1 MLFWNKNKA
10 EETTTVNAEPAVA
23 STLEPKPASEPEP
36 PEEWIWVEGY
46 KGTKQDM
53 KAQHEDYQYAMNTT
67 YYHTGQ
73 VEECKS
79 GFHLCLNIKDVL
91 AYYSLSDG
99 HRFFRVQALVRKKDY
114 EAYGITV
121 ERPYEGY
128 YSTFMIPYT
137 PDKLVAKEIRFIEE
151 IPPEA
156 VLPVFYEQYPNFER
170 VPQEFEHLIWENN
183 YVKAVHT
190 WKTTELVRKGFSP
203 AFVEYI
209 GCDDELLRRALA
221 IADETDVS
229 MDVKVL
235 FIVIGAMSE

>member
-10 EETTTVNAEPAVA
+10 EETTTVNETPAVA
-23 STLEPKPASEPEP
+23 SALETKPAPEPEP

-121 ERPYEGY
+121 ARPYDEY
-128 YSTFMIPYT
+128 HPTFIIPYT

-156 VLPVFYEQYPNFER
+156 ILPVFYEKHSNLKPI
-170 VPQEFEHLIWENN
+170 PQEFEYLVWEDSYN
-183 YVKAVHT
+183 KALST
-190 WKTTELVRKGFSP
+190 WETTELIRKGFSP
-203 AFVEYI
+203 AFVKYI
-209 GCDDELLRRALA
+209 SCNDKLINRALA
-221 IADETDVS
+221 IADETDIS

-235 FIVIGAMSE
+235 FIMIGTK